1 MNDSNN
7 EKSKFSKFLAGRG
20 FYVALAVCVIG
31 AGTAAWVA
39 VDKTISRIDES
50 NNQIMEQ
57 PPAAASEEPTY
68 GFPDLEEAGKAQ
80 SGVKTPSSS
89 RSSSSTAPSSSSEPS
104 QKPKVQSAGAAAQQ
118 ELPPSS
124 YVMPVSGEIFGAF
137 SNGELVKNETLKE
150 WRTHDGIDIKADMD
164 TVVKAVNDGKVE
176 AVTDD
181 PLMGMT
187 VEIKHD
193 TGVTSVYCGLQK
205 EVSVKK
211 GDKVKVGQD
220 IGKVGE
226 IPSEILMDS
235 HLHFAMKSSDGKW
248 IDPLE
253 TMGKI

>member
-7 EKSKFSKFLAGRG
+7 SKNKFSKFLAGRG

-50 NNQIMEQ
+50 NDQIMEQ
-57 PPAAASEEPTY
+57 QPAASEEPTY

-80 SGVKTPSSS
+80 SGVKEPSSS
-89 RSSSSTAPSSSSEPS
+89 RSSSSTAPASSSEPS
-104 QKPKVQSAGAAAQQ
+104 QKPEPLSAEAAAPQK
-118 ELPPSS
+118 LPPSS
-124 YVMPVSGEIFGAF
+124 YVMPVSGEIFGAY
-137 SNGELVKNETLKE
+137 SNGDLVKNETLKE

-164 TVVKAVNDGKVE
+164 TAVKAVNDGKV
-176 AVTDD
+176 ADVKDD
-181 PLMGMT
+181 PLMGVT

-205 EVSVKK
+205 EVAVKK
-211 GDKVKVGQD
+211 GDKVKVGQE

-226 IPSEILMDS
+226 IPSEILMEP

-248 IDPLE
+248 IDPLK
-253 TMGKI
+253 TMGKV